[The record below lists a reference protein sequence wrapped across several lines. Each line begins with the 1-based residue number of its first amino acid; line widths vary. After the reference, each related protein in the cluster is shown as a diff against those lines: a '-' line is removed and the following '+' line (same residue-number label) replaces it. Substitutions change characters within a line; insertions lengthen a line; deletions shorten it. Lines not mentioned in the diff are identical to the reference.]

1 MTKADTTLPRESD
14 PRLKA
19 MISDSIQMLDELSK
33 LTVRL
38 TNASED
44 AADRAADR
52 AADTSVK
59 AEDLGQMERD
69 LKGLQERLS
78 QLSSQMKAAA
88 QGLDQQVRQSPYLFA
103 AAALGLGFLLGK
115 ARRL

>member
-44 AADRAADR
+44 AADR